1 MSRVRYQDRPHL
13 SADPS
18 MQPATIQL
26 ITSVGVGD
34 ACDQVPLGNLFA
46 GGPVFGRTFPPLI
59 VHDYMA
65 AALAGQL
72 VADLPAAPSG
82 PRSGAR

>member
-1 MSRVRYQDRPHL
+1 MSRVRYRDRPHL

-34 ACDQVPLGNLFA
+34 A
-46 GGPVFGRTFPPLI
+46 PLI

-65 AALAGQL
+65 AALAGQP